1 MFLLKRVFRSISY
14 FVRWVFCFSIFWI
27 FSIFNDIHHD
37 FVVNLIKLVTIAR
50 RNFHSGEASRWW
62 LSLKLAGCGQA
73 NTSSELAAG
82 WQLQTQLFRARLL
95 HRDSMGI
102 VLLLTEQ
109 NKRHLWKF
117 CFGVP
122 SATFRLSLHVFWNLT
137 NSWDF
142 PEQSLEA
149 TLSHIPLFQES
160 ELASRWAKKGRRK
173 REKDLSNEY

>member
-1 MFLLKRVFRSISY
+1 M
-14 FVRWVFCFSIFWI
+14 
-27 FSIFNDIHHD
+27 
-37 FVVNLIKLVTIAR
+37 
-50 RNFHSGEASRWW
+50 AS
-62 LSLKLAGCGQA
+62 

-82 WQLQTQLFRARLL
+82 WQLQTQFLRASLL

-149 TLSHIPLFQES
+149 TLLHFPLFKSRSLLRDEPILGA
-160 ELASRWAKKGRRK
+160 ELRGWTLGLAPAAQHVRARTTTCS
-173 REKDLSNEY
+173 SNGWTLGLVPAAQHVRARTTPCSSNGFQDF